1 MEKIKLTFLGTSDAV
16 PSAQRNHTAI
26 LLNYKDE
33 NILVDCGEGTQRQF
47 RKAHLNLMKITRI
60 LITHWH
66 GDHTLGIPGVL
77 QSLALGEYNKVLEV
91 YGPKGIKKHF
101 QDMLKAFPFTKDYEI
116 KVHEISN
123 SGKFFETNDFYLS
136 SEKMAHTTFCNA
148 YNFVKKGQL
157 RIDREKLKKA
167 KIPSGPLLKKLKEG
181 KDISYEGKKFLA
193 KNLTYQEGDKKISF
207 VLDTAMNPR
216 IVPFVKDSDVLICES
231 SFSKE
236 LEDKAQ
242 EKGHMTSEQAAKI
255 AKDSDSKK
263 LILTHISQRH
273 EKNSKEILKEAQ
285 KVFKN
290 AVLAE
295 DLKSFEV

>member
-16 PSAQRNHTAI
+16 PSAKRNHTAI

-47 RKAHLNLMKITRI
+47 RKARLNLMKLTKI

-66 GDHTLGIPGVL
+66 GDHTLGLPGVL
-77 QSLALGEYNKVLEV
+77 QSLALGEYNKALEV
-91 YGPKGIKKHF
+91 YGPRGIKKHF
-101 QDMLKAFPFTKDYEI
+101 QDMLRAFPFMCDYEI
-116 KVHEISN
+116 KVHEV
-123 SGKFFETNDFYLS
+123 SGKFFETDDFYLS
-136 SEKMAHTTFCNA
+136 SEKMEHTTACNA
-148 YNFVKKGQL
+148 YTFVKKGQL
-157 RIDREKLKKA
+157 RIDREKLKKT

-193 KNLTYQEGDKKISF
+193 NDLTYQEGDKKVSF

-216 IVPFVKDSDVLICES
+216 IVPFVKNSDILICES

-236 LEDKAQ
+236 LESNAL

-273 EKNSKEILKEAQ
+273 EKNSKEILNESQ

>member
-47 RKAHLNLMKITRI
+47 RKAHLSLQKITRI

-66 GDHTLGIPGVL
+66 GDHTLGLPGVL
-77 QSLALGEYNKVLEV
+77 QSLALAEHKKTLEV
-91 YGPKGIKKHF
+91 YGPRGIKKHF
-101 QDMLKAFPFTKDYEI
+101 QDMLKAFPYEI
-116 KVHEISN
+116 KVHEIS
-123 SGKFFETNDFYLS
+123 GKFFEKDGFYLAA
-136 SEKMAHTTFCNA
+136 ERMAHTTFCNA
-148 YNFVKKGQL
+148 YAFVKKGLL

-181 KDISYEGKKFLA
+181 KNISYEGKKYLA
-193 KNLTYQEGDKKISF
+193 KNLTYQEGDRKVSF
-207 VLDTAMNPR
+207 VLDTAMNSR
-216 IVPFVKDSDVLICES
+216 IAPFVKDSDVLVCES
-231 SFSKE
+231 SFSAE
-236 LEDKAQ
+236 LEEKAK
-242 EKGHMTSEQAAKI
+242 EHRHMTSEQAARV
-255 AKDSDSKK
+255 AKDSNSKK

-273 EKNSKEILKEAQ
+273 ENNSQEILNEAK